1 MTFPIRQIGLSL
13 VALLMVL
20 SGCATTGAHQAPYS
34 AQKRMETLAPW
45 ASGPGK
51 LVVIEVPAANNAIST
66 AMAAGSLK
74 MGGSSLA
81 ADQIV
86 QLLRSGS
93 VGTVAVIGESDAMN
107 AATVQAALRQLQ
119 GTAPKDKTTLVL
131 VGEHADTD
139 SLKAVAASTGV
150 KLVFAR

>member
-1 MTFPIRQIGLSL
+1 MTFPARQIGFLITAL
-13 VALLMVL
+13 VMVL
-20 SGCATTGAHQAPYS
+20 SGCATTGANQVPYS

-51 LVVIEVPAANNAIST
+51 LVVIEVPAPNNAIST

-86 QLLRSGS
+86 QLLRSSS

-107 AATVQAALRQLQ
+107 AATVQAALRQIQ
-119 GTAPKDKTTLVL
+119 GAAPKGKTTLVL
-131 VGEHADTD
+131 VGEQADTA
-139 SLKAVAASTGV
+139 SLKAAAASTGV
-150 KLVFAR
+150 TLVFAK